1 MDRVLLEAGEYAKI
15 PYSFDNLGIR
25 VFSAEELCYVLKENA
40 FLLDKELVD
49 RKLVRWID
57 EIIKLPKL
65 AQALYPLLNKRTSAG
80 TFAGIILDYVKLYD
94 RETIRNIEERFN
106 KGANLSTFEKLK
118 TRVDYM
124 VTNGRYASALV
135 EYDSLLAQLPE
146 EEKNLTAK
154 IQHNKGVALCGLFL
168 FDEAANHFKMS
179 YDILPNVE
187 TMIEFL
193 AAKRLS
199 MEEEDYIS
207 FAAGFPECYDESL
220 ELEKRMREFAI
231 LWEDTEEK
239 QALEERLSWK
249 RSGEMAKYYMETDK
263 KVQELKSNYRASI

>member
-1 MDRVLLEAGEYAKI
+1 MERVLLEVGEYAKI
-15 PYSFDNLGIR
+15 PYSFDNLGVR
-25 VFSAEELCYVLKENA
+25 VFSAEELCFVLKENA
-40 FLLDKELVD
+40 FLLDRELVD

-57 EIIKLPKL
+57 EIIKLPRL

-80 TFAGIILDYVKLYD
+80 TFAGTILDYVKLYD
-94 RETIRNIEERFN
+94 KETIRNIEERFN
-106 KGANLSTFEKLK
+106 QGANLSTYEKLK

-124 VTNGRYASALV
+124 VKNGRYASSLV

-154 IQHNKGVALCGLFL
+154 IHHNKGVALCGLFL
-168 FDEAANHFKMS
+168 FDEAANHFKLS
-179 YDILPNVE
+179 YDMIPNVE

-199 MEEEDYIS
+199 MDEEDYIS
-207 FAAGFPECYDESL
+207 YAAGFKDCYDETL
-220 ELEKRMREFAI
+220 ELEKRMQELAAF
-231 LWEDTEEK
+231 WEDTVEK

-249 RSGEMAKYYMETDK
+249 KSGNMAKYYLETDR
-263 KVQELKSNYRASI
+263 KVQDLKSSYRASI